1 MLLMAT
7 PYADTAHA
15 YNVVLT
21 AASANDSSTP
31 DQPLGHGHAR
41 CNGPVA
47 APQSR
52 CSAGN
57 PTEERCNETNCRTHR
72 PSRSRIATPTERQT

>member
-21 AASANDSSTP
+21 AGGANDSSTP
-31 DQPLGHGHAR
+31 DQPLGNGMPGATDPSHA
-41 CNGPVA
+41 P
-47 APQSR
+47 
-52 CSAGN
+52 
-57 PTEERCNETNCRTHR
+57 
-72 PSRSRIATPTERQT
+72 IALQRWESDGGAVQ

>member
-7 PYADTAHA
+7 PYTDTAHA

-21 AASANDSSTP
+21 AGSANDSSTP
-31 DQPLGHGHAR
+31 DQPPGHGLHGATDA
-41 CNGPVA
+41 PQP
-47 APQSR
+47 PQSR
-52 CSAGN
+52 YSAGN

>member
-31 DQPLGHGHAR
+31 DQPPGHGLHGAMDAPQR
-41 CNGPVA
+41 PNRATALGIRRRSGAMRRIAGHTGPVA
-47 APQSR
+47 P
-52 CSAGN
+52 
-57 PTEERCNETNCRTHR
+57 E
-72 PSRSRIATPTERQT
+72 